1 MAILITPT
9 GLRANGYDVQIYDSA
24 TGQLEIFHNNVA
36 VLQTVSG
43 GVQSS
48 TFTGSLN
55 GNANTASQLQS
66 ARTITLTG
74 DVTGSVSFNGSTNV
88 SISTTSASS
97 TIATGQVG
105 ANEIANGSI
114 TSTEF
119 NGTVTLNIINSAGT
133 TVKTLRGPGS

>member
-1 MAILITPT
+1 MAISIGADGLI
-9 GLRANGYDVQIYDSA
+9 ANGYDVIEYDSA

-88 SISTTSASS
+88 SISTTSGA
-97 TIATGQVG
+97 AT
-105 ANEIANGSI
+105 NI
-114 TSTEF
+114 TSSRF
-119 NGTVTLNIINSAGT
+119 SSPVTLNIINSAGT